1 MIGIEV
7 IAADSAIFKN
17 TIDSNITFGILTR
30 NYQDYVI
37 YF

>member
-7 IAADSAIFKN
+7 IAADPAIFK
-17 TIDSNITFGILTR
+17 ITYGILTR
-30 NYQDYVI
+30 NYQDYVF